1 VREALARFRRAWT
14 QAHIAVL
21 PRLSVDAGFWLGR
34 TLMLVGDLEEA
45 ETIVR
50 ETAGVTRRIGDVPR
64 ARHRAAQLE
73 AGIAIERGRVAE
85 GVSLLEREISGIATE
100 HQRIVLHG
108 DRVQWAARLHGAASA
123 ETVRVQIDAGE
134 ACVRSA
140 GCPRCAG
147 EFLLLAA
154 EALARLGSR
163 DAARQALGR
172 RDSLDVPLEDL
183 DRVIHRHATAL
194 SVDEPARRASAL
206 EATLAAAEASP
217 YRLATLWIRLDLGR
231 TLATLSDE
239 RAVAELE
246 RTAADARA
254 RGAVTVRELAE
265 GSLRA
270 LGVRT
275 WRRGAGG
282 APLTAREEEV
292 ARLVAAGAT
301 NREVASALFLSPK
314 TVERHLVNLYRKLEV
329 RNRTELA
336 ARLGESDPKRTGI
349 PR

>member
-1 VREALARFRRAWT
+1 
-14 QAHIAVL
+14 
-21 PRLSVDAGFWLGR
+21 VDAGFWLGR
-34 TLMLVGDLEEA
+34 TLMLLGELEEA

-50 ETAGVTRRIGDVPR
+50 ETTEVARRIGDVPR

-73 AGIAIERGRVAE
+73 AGLEIERGRVTQ
-85 GVSLLEREISGIATE
+85 GVSLLEHEISRVANE
-100 HQRIVLHG
+100 HPRIVLHG
-108 DRVQWAARLHGAASA
+108 DRAVWAARLGRTASA
-123 ETVRVQIDAGE
+123 ESVRVHIDAGE
-134 ACVRSA
+134 ASARSA
-140 GCPRCAG
+140 SCPRCTG

-154 EALARLGSR
+154 EALARVGSR
-163 DAARQALGR
+163 DAARQALDR
-172 RDSLDVPLEDL
+172 RDALDIPLEDL
-183 DRVIHRHATAL
+183 DRVIRRHVTAL
-194 SVDEPARRASAL
+194 SVEEPAARATAL
-206 EATLAAAEASP
+206 EATLAAAEMSP

-231 TLATLSDE
+231 TLATLSDG

-246 RTAADARA
+246 RTAADARE
-254 RGAVTVRELAE
+254 RGAITVRELAE

-275 WRRGAGG
+275 WRRGAAG

-314 TVERHLVNLYRKLEV
+314 TVERHLVNLFRKLDV

-336 ARLGESDPKRTGI
+336 AHLGEADPKRAGI